1 MRTFAAAVIVS
12 LLISPVSLFA
22 WGEKG
27 HLMIN
32 RVAIDAASSKLPE
45 FMNADREHLIFNA
58 FEPDRWRTEGRSPM
72 NIAQEVDHYFNSE
85 GRDSFSTLPEDRY
98 SFIKQLNE
106 RRVDLRVGYLP
117 YAIIENYGRLVNA
130 FRYWRNAKTPTD
142 RESSRANAVYVAG
155 VLGHYVGDGSQPMH
169 VTVHFNGWLAGVP
182 NPKNFTRDNGIHSR
196 YETAYVNAAI
206 DINRVRPKVRIPGRL
221 PNVWESIKQYLSDSF
236 SEVEPMYEMEKAGEF
251 NPEKPRAKGTEFI
264 AAELSRAGTM
274 LAALWYTAWLESGE
288 PVRKPNAN

>member
-1 MRTFAAAVIVS
+1 MRTFAAGVVVS
-12 LLISPVSLFA
+12 MLFSPTSLFA

-27 HLMIN
+27 HVIIN
-32 RVAIDAASSKLPE
+32 RVAIDAAYPKLPE
-45 FMNADREHLIFNA
+45 FMNTDREHVIFNG

-72 NIAQEVDHYFNSE
+72 NIAQEVDHYFDSE
-85 GRDSFSTLPEDRY
+85 QWGSFSTLPEDRY
-98 SFIKQLNE
+98 SFIKQLTE
-106 RRVDLRVGYLP
+106 RKGDLRIGYLP

-130 FRYWRNAKTPTD
+130 FRYWRNAKNPAD
-142 RESSRANAVYVAG
+142 RESLSANAVYVAG

-169 VTVHFNGWLAGVP
+169 VTIHLNGWSTRVP
-182 NPKNFTRDNGIHSR
+182 NPKNFTTEPGIHSR

-206 DINRVRPKVRIPGRL
+206 DINSVKPNVRIPDRL
-221 PNVWESIKQYLSDSF
+221 PNVWDSIKQYLSYSF
-236 SEVEPMYEMEKAGEF
+236 AELEPMYEMEKAGEF

-264 AAELSRAGTM
+264 AAELSRASTM